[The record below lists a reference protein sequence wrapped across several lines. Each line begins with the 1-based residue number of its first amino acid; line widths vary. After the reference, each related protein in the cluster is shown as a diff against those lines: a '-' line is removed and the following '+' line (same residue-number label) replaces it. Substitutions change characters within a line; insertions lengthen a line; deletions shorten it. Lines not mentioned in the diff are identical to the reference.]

1 MKKLT
6 TLIVLIMA
14 CQMLIGQMSYEF
26 STWLK
31 TEPNTYAL
39 NLNLGQVARTKKQ
52 AMTPWKVTGIAV
64 FATVAEA
71 IGDGMY
77 DNGNKM
83 PGKAFQATSLASHF
97 LYIPVMQ
104 NSNANWLLIPII
116 EMCWRFIL
124 FDAVYN
130 LTRGLPIGYIGN
142 TSYWD
147 KGMQSFAPPTGMRL
161 FADGVATAFV
171 IKFTFDKL

>member
-1 MKKLT
+1 MKTLLT
-6 TLIVLIMA
+6 LLFLTFGIA
-14 CQMLIGQMSYEF
+14 NCQMSYEF
-26 STWLK
+26 STYLK
-31 TEPNTYAL
+31 TEPSEYDYKFTYS
-39 NLNLGQVARTKKQ
+39 QVAKTKKQ

-64 FATVAEA
+64 FATVTEA

-97 LYIPVMQ
+97 LYIPVMK
-104 NSNANWLLIPII
+104 NSNANWLLVPLV

-124 FDAVYN
+124 FDMVYN

-147 KGMQSFAPPTGMRL
+147 KGMQSFAPPTGMRM
-161 FADGVATAFV
+161 FANGVAATFV
-171 IKFTFDKL
+171 ITLTFDKF